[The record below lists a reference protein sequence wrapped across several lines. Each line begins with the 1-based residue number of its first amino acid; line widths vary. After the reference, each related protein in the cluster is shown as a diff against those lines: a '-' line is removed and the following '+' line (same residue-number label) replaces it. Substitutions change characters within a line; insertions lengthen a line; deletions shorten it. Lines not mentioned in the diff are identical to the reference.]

1 MFQGGMARVGSCF
14 LSACIAVSP
23 LLAFPQE
30 SRSLPTESEL
40 LAKPGLASTWSDR
53 LLADAR
59 KTREKA
65 AEELIHGGAESL
77 PLLRHFLLSGDER
90 LRKETFE
97 IIRRVGAGALPLLI
111 ELLGW
116 NDVSI
121 QREAVS
127 VMIDLAP
134 DTETAQPA
142 LVRALNEEDQR
153 VARDAA
159 RALGALGE
167 RASSS
172 VPSLVKALSHR
183 DPGVRSYVAEALASI
198 GPAAAPATP
207 DLTKA
212 LRDLVPGV
220 RWAAG
225 EALAAIGP
233 KAAPAIP
240 ELIEALQ
247 DEFLYVR
254 ICAAG
259 ALGSIGLN
267 TEAALAALKEAENDP
282 AMRAEAEWA
291 RHQIAGLAPGADAAS
306 SAQSEEGGNTAAAAL
321 LGHVTRGTPEAAEG
335 KGRPPEDWDI
345 KTGRNIVWSVGLGN
359 ETFGRPVVSGGVVYV
374 GTDNGRKRIQAC
386 QGECGVLLAF
396 RATDGALLWQDAA
409 PRVNR
414 GTGDFLLPS
423 TTGGPHVEGD
433 RVYYVTAECQL
444 RSLDTQGFR
453 DGEND
458 GPFRDEQPRDERA
471 ADLVWE
477 LDMRERLGVFP
488 HEASNSDVLAIGDLL
503 IVATSNGRNEGHTRV
518 PSPQAPSVIAVDK
531 RSGDVVW
538 RAVGPGANVLHGQW
552 SSPALA
558 NVNGRPQVLFGGGD
572 GWLRAY
578 DAESGRELWRFDGN
592 PAEAKW
598 LPRPGVSSRSSIIAT
613 PVYGDGRVFIA
624 MGQDPS
630 HGDGPSVLHAVSP
643 NGQGDVTR
651 SRSLWSY
658 RGIGRVVGTPVLQ
671 DGLLYVGDLGG
682 VVHCLDAATGAVVW
696 THKTDAPIWGCLLA
710 ANDRLYVGNT
720 DGVLHVLRTGR
731 RKKELA
737 RIEMDAALYSRPAL
751 VGDTLYL
758 VTAGRLYV
766 IKASASQPSLDV
778 SRNDPEPG
786 RRVEGPPYFAMTA
799 SPVAISSVHS
809 FGSGSR
815 SLPSPISTGIQR

>member
-1 MFQGGMARVGSCF
+1 
-14 LSACIAVSP
+14 
-23 LLAFPQE
+23 
-30 SRSLPTESEL
+30 
-40 LAKPGLASTWSDR
+40 
-53 LLADAR
+53 
-59 KTREKA
+59 
-65 AEELIHGGAESL
+65 LI
-77 PLLRHFLLSGDER
+77 
-90 LRKETFE
+90 
-97 IIRRVGAGALPLLI
+97 
-111 ELLGW
+111 
-116 NDVSI
+116 
-121 QREAVS
+121 
-127 VMIDLAP
+127 
-134 DTETAQPA
+134 
-142 LVRALNEEDQR
+142 RALNAEDLR
-153 VARDAA
+153 VARDGA

-172 VPSLVKALSHR
+172 VPALVKALSHQ
-183 DPGVRSYVAEALASI
+183 DSAVRSYVAEALASI

-212 LRDLVPGV
+212 LRDLEPGV

-233 KAAPAIP
+233 KAAPAMP
-240 ELIEALQ
+240 ELIEALK

-259 ALGSIGLN
+259 ALGSIGLKS
-267 TEAALAALKEAENDP
+267 EAALAALKEAANDP

-291 RHQIAGLAPGADAAS
+291 LHQIAGVAPGANAAAS
-306 SAQSEEGGNTAAAAL
+306 AQPEEGDRKAAAVLSGLA
-321 LGHVTRGTPEAAEG
+321 TSGTPETAGGE
-335 KGRPPEDWDI
+335 GRPPEDWDI

-374 GTDNGRKRIQAC
+374 GTDNGRRRMPAC
-386 QGECGVLLAF
+386 EGECGVLLAF

-409 PRVNR
+409 PRVNQ

-433 RVYYVTAECQL
+433 RLYYVTAECQL

-458 GPFRDEQPRDERA
+458 GPFQDEPSRDERA
-471 ADLVWE
+471 ADMVWE

-518 PSPQAPSVIAVDK
+518 PSPRAPSLIAVDK
-531 RSGDVVW
+531 RSGDLVW

-552 SSPALA
+552 SSPAMA

-578 DAESGRELWRFDGN
+578 DASSGRELWRFDGN
-592 PAEAKW
+592 PPESKW

-613 PVYGDGRVFIA
+613 PVYGDGRVFVA

-643 NGQGDVTR
+643 NGQGDVTS
-651 SRSLWSY
+651 SRRLWSY
-658 RGIGRVVGTPVLQ
+658 RGIGRVVGTPVLK

-710 ANDRLYVGNT
+710 AGDRLYVGNT
-720 DGVLHVLRTGR
+720 DGVLSVLRTGR

-737 RIEMDAALYSRPAL
+737 RIEMGAPLYSRPAL
-751 VGDTLYL
+751 VGDALYL
-758 VTAGRLYV
+758 ATTDRLYV
-766 IKASASQPSLDV
+766 IKA
-778 SRNDPEPG
+778 
-786 RRVEGPPYFAMTA
+786 
-799 SPVAISSVHS
+799 
-809 FGSGSR
+809 R
-815 SLPSPISTGIQR
+815 S

>member
-1 MFQGGMARVGSCF
+1 MTRVGLCF
-14 LSACIAVSP
+14 VSACIAVSP
-23 LLAFPQE
+23 LLAFDQE
-30 SRSLPTESEL
+30 SRSLPTESDL
-40 LAKPGLASTWSDR
+40 LAKPGLVRTWSDR
-53 LLADAR
+53 VLADDQKMR
-59 KTREKA
+59 KKA
-65 AEELIHGGAESL
+65 AAELIQGSAESL
-77 PLLRHFLLSGDER
+77 PLLRHFFLSSNER
-90 LRKETFE
+90 LRKEAFE
-97 IIRRVGAGALPLLI
+97 IIRRIGAGALPLLT

-116 NDVSI
+116 NEVSI

-142 LVRALNEEDQR
+142 LIRALNEEDLR
-153 VARDAA
+153 VARDGA

-172 VPSLVKALSHR
+172 VPPLVKALSHR
-183 DPGVRSYVAEALASI
+183 DSVVRSYAAEALASI
-198 GPAAAPATP
+198 GQAAAPATP

-212 LRDLVPGV
+212 LRDPEPGV

-240 ELIEALQ
+240 ELVEALK
-247 DEFLYVR
+247 DDFLYVR

-259 ALGSIGLN
+259 ALGSIGSK
-267 TEAALAALKEAENDP
+267 TEAALAALTEAANDP

-291 RHQIAGLAPGADAAS
+291 LRQIAGVAPGANAAS
-306 SAQSEEGGNTAAAAL
+306 SARPEEGEIKAAAVLSGLA
-321 LGHVTRGTPEAAEG
+321 TSGTPEAAGG
-335 KGRPPEDWDI
+335 KGGPPEDWDI
-345 KTGRNIVWSVGLGN
+345 NTGRNIVWSVGLGN

-374 GTDNGRKRIQAC
+374 GTDNGRKRNQAC
-386 QGECGVLLAF
+386 QGECGLLLAF

-423 TTGGPHVEGD
+423 TTGGPLVEGD
-433 RVYYVTAECQL
+433 RLYYVTAECQL

-458 GPFRDEQPRDERA
+458 GPFRDEQARDERA
-471 ADLVWE
+471 ADMVWE

-488 HEASNSDVLAIGDLL
+488 HEASNSDVLAIGDLV

-518 PSPQAPSVIAVDK
+518 PSPRAPSLIAVDK

-552 SSPALA
+552 SSPAMA

-578 DAESGRELWRFDGN
+578 DASSGRELWRFDGN
-592 PAEAKW
+592 PPEAKW

-624 MGQDPS
+624 LGQDPS

-643 NGQGDVTR
+643 NGQGDVTS
-651 SRSLWSY
+651 SRGLWTY
-658 RGIGRVVGTPVLQ
+658 RGIGRVVGTPVLK

-720 DGVLHVLRTGR
+720 DGVLSVLRTGR

-737 RIEMDAALYSRPAL
+737 RIEMGAALYARPAL
-751 VGDTLYL
+751 VGDALYL
-758 VTAGRLYV
+758 ATAGRLYL
-766 IKASASQPSLDV
+766 IKA
-778 SRNDPEPG
+778 
-786 RRVEGPPYFAMTA
+786 
-799 SPVAISSVHS
+799 
-809 FGSGSR
+809 GS
-815 SLPSPISTGIQR
+815 

>member
-1 MFQGGMARVGSCF
+1 MTRVGLCVV
-14 LSACIAVSP
+14 SACIAVSP
-23 LLAFPQE
+23 LLAFDQE
-30 SRSLPTESEL
+30 SRSLPTESDL
-40 LAKPGLASTWSDR
+40 LAKPGLVRTWSDR
-53 LLADAR
+53 VLADDQKMR
-59 KTREKA
+59 KKA
-65 AEELIHGGAESL
+65 AAELIQGSAESL
-77 PLLRHFLLSGDER
+77 PLLRHFFLSSNER
-90 LRKETFE
+90 LRKEAFE
-97 IIRRVGAGALPLLI
+97 IIRRIGAGALPLLA

-116 NDVSI
+116 NEVSI

-142 LVRALNEEDQR
+142 LIRALNEEDLR
-153 VARDAA
+153 VARDGA

-172 VPSLVKALSHR
+172 VPPLVKALSHR
-183 DPGVRSYVAEALASI
+183 DSVVRSYAAEALASI
-198 GPAAAPATP
+198 GQAAAPATP

-212 LRDLVPGV
+212 LRDPEPGV

-240 ELIEALQ
+240 ELVEALK
-247 DEFLYVR
+247 DDFLYVR

-259 ALGSIGLN
+259 ALGSIGSK
-267 TEAALAALKEAENDP
+267 TEAALAALTEAANDP

-291 RHQIAGLAPGADAAS
+291 LRQIAGVAPGANAAS
-306 SAQSEEGGNTAAAAL
+306 SARPEEGEIKAAAVLSGLA
-321 LGHVTRGTPEAAEG
+321 TSGTPEAAGG
-335 KGRPPEDWDI
+335 KGGPPEDWDI
-345 KTGRNIVWSVGLGN
+345 NTGRNIVWSVGLGN

-374 GTDNGRKRIQAC
+374 GTDNGRKRNQAC
-386 QGECGVLLAF
+386 QGECGLLLAF

-423 TTGGPHVEGD
+423 TTGGPLVEGD
-433 RVYYVTAECQL
+433 RLYYVTAECQL

-458 GPFRDEQPRDERA
+458 GPFRDEQARDERA
-471 ADLVWE
+471 ADMVWE

-488 HEASNSDVLAIGDLL
+488 HEASNSDVLAIGDLV

-518 PSPQAPSVIAVDK
+518 PSPRAPSLIAVDK

-552 SSPALA
+552 SSPAMA

-578 DAESGRELWRFDGN
+578 DASSGRELWRFDGN
-592 PAEAKW
+592 PPEAKW

-643 NGQGDVTR
+643 NGQGDVTS
-651 SRSLWSY
+651 SRGLWSY
-658 RGIGRVVGTPVLQ
+658 RGIGRVVGTPVLK

-696 THKTDAPIWGCLLA
+696 TYKMDAPIWGCLLA

-720 DGVLHVLRTGR
+720 DGVLSVLRTGR

-737 RIEMDAALYSRPAL
+737 RIEMGAALYARPAL
-751 VGDTLYL
+751 VGDALYL
-758 VTAGRLYV
+758 ATAGRLYL
-766 IKASASQPSLDV
+766 IKA
-778 SRNDPEPG
+778 
-786 RRVEGPPYFAMTA
+786 
-799 SPVAISSVHS
+799 
-809 FGSGSR
+809 GS
-815 SLPSPISTGIQR
+815 

>member
-1 MFQGGMARVGSCF
+1 MFQGKAGMIRVGLCF

-23 LLAFPQE
+23 LLVFNQE
-30 SRSLPTESEL
+30 SRSLPTESDL
-40 LAKPGLASTWSDR
+40 LAKPALVRTWSER
-53 LLADAR
+53 MLANDQNDQKMR
-59 KTREKA
+59 GKA
-65 AEELIHGGAESL
+65 AAELIQGGSESL
-77 PLLRHFLLSGDER
+77 PLLRHFLMSSNER
-90 LRKETFE
+90 LRKEAFE
-97 IIRRVGAGALPLLI
+97 IIRLIGAGALPLLT

-116 NDVSI
+116 NEVSI
-121 QREAVS
+121 AREAVS

-142 LVRALNEEDQR
+142 LIQALNKEDLQL
-153 VARDAA
+153 ARDAA

-172 VPSLVKALSHR
+172 LPQLVKALSHR
-183 DPGVRSYVAEALASI
+183 DSAVRIYVAEALASI
-198 GPAAAPATP
+198 GPAAAAATP

-212 LRDLVPGV
+212 LRDLDPGV

-225 EALAAIGP
+225 EALATIGS
-233 KAAPAIP
+233 KAAPAVP
-240 ELIEALQ
+240 ELIEALK
-247 DEFLYVR
+247 DKFLYVR

-259 ALGSIGLN
+259 ALGSIGLK
-267 TEAALAALKEAENDP
+267 TEAALAALKEAANDP

-291 RHQIAGLAPGADAAS
+291 LLQIAGIAQGANAAS
-306 SAQSEEGGNTAAAAL
+306 SAQREEGEIKAAAAL
-321 LGHVTRGTPEAAEG
+321 SGQVSGGTPEAAEG
-335 KGRPPEDWDI
+335 KGSPPEDWDI
-345 KTGRNIVWSVGLGN
+345 KTGRNIAWSVGLGS

-374 GTDNGRKRIQAC
+374 GTDNGRKLNQAC
-386 QGECGVLLAF
+386 QDECGVLLAF
-396 RATDGALLWQDAA
+396 RATDGAFLWQDAA

-414 GTGDFLLPS
+414 GTDDFLLPS

-433 RVYYVTAECQL
+433 RLYYVTAECQL
-444 RSLDTQGFR
+444 RSLDTQGFH

-458 GPFRDEQPRDERA
+458 GPFQDEQSRDARS
-471 ADLVWE
+471 ADIVWE
-477 LDMRERLGVFP
+477 LDMGGRLGVFP

-518 PSPQAPSVIAVDK
+518 PSPRAPSLIAVDK

-552 SSPALA
+552 SSPAVA

-578 DAESGRELWRFDGN
+578 DASSGRELWRFDGN
-592 PAEAKW
+592 PPEAKW
-598 LPRPGVSSRSSIIAT
+598 LPRPGVFSRSSIIAT

-643 NGQGDVTR
+643 NGQGDITS
-651 SRSLWSY
+651 SRGLWSY
-658 RGIGRVVGTPVLQ
+658 RGIGRVVGTPVLK

-696 THKTDAPIWGCLLA
+696 THQTDAPIWGCLLA

-720 DGVLHVLRTGR
+720 DGVLTVLRTGR

-737 RIEMDAALYSRPAL
+737 RIEMDAPLYSRPAL
-751 VGDTLYL
+751 SGDSLYL
-758 VTAGRLYV
+758 ATASRLYL
-766 IKASASQPSLDV
+766 IKA
-778 SRNDPEPG
+778 
-786 RRVEGPPYFAMTA
+786 
-799 SPVAISSVHS
+799 
-809 FGSGSR
+809 R
-815 SLPSPISTGIQR
+815 S